1 MKKLLFFLLLASFAL
16 TSCDTDNKD
25 DPKVSDKEIHEILV
39 EGFDQTLIPE
49 YEVMSDE
56 ILTPEQMADFLF
68 NIDETNIDE
77 INDEEIHYREKVAEK
92 RRKFLEGCERDK
104 IYLDQ
109 DNPDSAFTLIFH
121 KETFY
126 YKTINQFGDPIT
138 LSAFLAYGEY
148 WRPFKYIPLDQDHIF
163 FVCPYTHTK
172 EDECATESDG
182 GKEFTTM
189 VHDNLF
195 IMPDGQGFGADKNH
209 DQTYLNHNLHARQY
223 YDALVAGEAIY
234 RSKGG
239 KFEDDYTLHVLG
251 ASQGAGDAIAL
262 HKYLDTN
269 TYTLDLS
276 LYYLN
281 PLLKMAANAICDRY
295 HVPRGT
301 RYVQIPFRDRFKFE
315 RSFVCCGPYC
325 PEATMLK
332 YLEWGRSSY
341 PCVIPLV
348 IKSMRACYPDFA
360 KKYPETMFFS
370 EKWNAHKDWFDELY
384 LHKVYNSAD
393 LNRVILR
400 ELGETKVNF
409 ISLRELLSDE
419 MNDPN
424 SQIFKDLMACLREQ
438 DLTSGWYPT
447 TNMWVCYSKNDEV
460 VPYVNSEKLFE
471 LGTVTQKFDLK
482 LTHVA
487 CCAIY
492 MAAEW

>member
-1 MKKLLFFLLLASFAL
+1 MKKVLPILLLAFFAL
-16 TSCDTDNKD
+16 TSCEKD
-25 DPKVSDKEIHEILV
+25 QKEDPSQVSEKDIYEVLV
-39 EGFDQTLIPE
+39 NGFDQQNTPE
-49 YEVMSDE
+49 FEVMSDE

-68 NIDETNIDE
+68 NMDEADYEELNAEGVDIRENIA
-77 INDEEIHYREKVAEK
+77 RKK
-92 RRKFLEGCERDK
+92 SKFLEECEKDK
-104 IYLDQ
+104 YYQSNEDPDQ
-109 DNPDSAFTLIFH
+109 AFTLIFH
-121 KETFY
+121 KQTFH
-126 YKTINQFGDPIT
+126 YKTVDQFDKPIT

-163 FVCPYTHTK
+163 LVCPYTHTK
-172 EDECATESDG
+172 EDECATESKG
-182 GKEFTTM
+182 GKEFTVM
-189 VHDNLF
+189 LHDNLF
-195 IMPDGQGFGADKNH
+195 IMPDGQGFGVDKNH

-239 KFEDDYTLHVLG
+239 TYEDDYTLHVLG
-251 ASQGAGDAIAL
+251 ASQGAGDAIAV

-276 LYYLN
+276 IYYKISWMKN
-281 PLLKMAANAICDRY
+281 VADAICDKY

-301 RYVQIPFRDRFKFE
+301 RYVEIPLGDRFKFDH
-315 RSFVCCGPYC
+315 SFVCCGPYC
-325 PEATMLK
+325 PEATMQK

-348 IKSMRACYPDFA
+348 IKSMRACYPEFA
-360 KKYPETMFFS
+360 NKYPEEMFFS
-370 EKWNAHKDWFDELY
+370 EKWNKKKSGFDELY
-384 LHKVYNSAD
+384 LKKLMNSED
-393 LNRVILR
+393 LNKHILR
-400 ELGETKVNF
+400 EMGETGNS
-409 ISLRELLSDE
+409 IYLRDLLSPE

-438 DLTSGWYPT
+438 DLTCGWWPR

-460 VPYVNSEKLFE
+460 VPYVNTEKLFGLE
-471 LGTVTQKFDLK
+471 MASQKFDLK